1 MNHKHIGIFIYFC
14 LLWINTLEGANH
26 REKEEELAA
35 LRWAS
40 EVSKLHKMPEEKT
53 RDLKLKETLVPSK
66 INTTELDE
74 VVKLDLNDE

>member
-1 MNHKHIGIFIYFC
+1 MNHKYIGIIIYLC

-40 EVSKLHKMPEEKT
+40 EVSKLHKMPEETTK
-53 RDLKLKETLVPSK
+53 DLKLKETLVPPK
-66 INTTELDE
+66 NNAMELDE